1 MRKGS
6 HHSKEAIEKNK
17 KAHTGIVPSE
27 VTREKLRQIGFKRKQ
42 TEVTKEKCRISKLG
56 NHYKLGY
63 KCSEDTRR
71 RMAEI
76 RRGPKSHLWKG
87 GIYSKNEAA
96 RRNIE
101 VRLWR
106 EAVFAR
112 DNWVCQKCEVKGGT
126 LNAHHVKNFSQY
138 PDLRISI
145 GNGITFCKECHK
157 EFHKIYTKK
166 NNTKEQLIEF
176 GVLSMDT

>member
-17 KAHTGIVPSE
+17 KAHLGK
-27 VTREKLRQIGFKRKQ
+27 VTSNATKKKLRQAGLGKKH
-42 TEVTKEKCRISKLG
+42 TEASLKKMRECKLG

-63 KCSEDTRR
+63 KCSEKTRIK
-71 RMAEI
+71 MAEV
-76 RRGPKSHLWKG
+76 RKGSKSHLWKG
-87 GIYSKNEAA
+87 GIYPENEAA

-106 EAVFAR
+106 ESVFAR
-112 DNWVCQKCEVKGGT
+112 DNWTCQKCSNRGGR
-126 LNAHHVKNFSQY
+126 LNAHHIRNFAEC
-138 PDLRISI
+138 PEIRTSI
-145 GNGITFCKECHK
+145 GNGITFCKDCHE
-157 EFHKIYTKK
+157 EFHKIYTKR

-176 GVLSMDT
+176 GVLSISI